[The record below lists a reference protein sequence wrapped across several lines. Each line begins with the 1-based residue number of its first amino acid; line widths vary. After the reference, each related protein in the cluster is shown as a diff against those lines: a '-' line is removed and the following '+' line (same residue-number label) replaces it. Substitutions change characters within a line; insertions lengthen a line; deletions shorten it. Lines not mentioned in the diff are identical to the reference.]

1 MSDANAFEERAE
13 ELGFGSASLMLRD
26 RPLAVQPMDVLVDI
40 RAIAGSGASDPDLI
54 WGILTPDNKTLIMAV
69 AAMEASREIKLRG

>member
-1 MSDANAFEERAE
+1 MDHPEFQERAE
-13 ELGFGSASLMLRD
+13 ELGFASASLMLRD

-40 RAIAGSGASDPDLI
+40 RKTAGSGASDPDLI
-54 WGILTPDNKTLIMAV
+54 WGILSPDNKTLIMAV